1 MKSVFFFLTCLLS
14 VGSVIGQPTSSTFPI
29 DTNVRYG
36 KLSNGL
42 TYYIRHNP
50 IPEHKACFY
59 LVQRVGSI
67 QEEDSQS
74 GLAHFLEHMAFNGS
88 VNFPGR
94 KRSVSFIENN
104 GGQFGSNI
112 NAYTSYD
119 ETVYNLSDIILSND
133 AVIDSCLLI
142 LHDWSGFLTLDN
154 AEIDK
159 ERAIIKEEWR
169 TRNNAQSRLTDK
181 LYSNLLKGSKYA
193 TRSPIGNMDIVENFG
208 YQELKDYYRKWYRP
222 DLQGV
227 VIVGD
232 FNDTLMENKL
242 KTVFSNI
249 PAPIN
254 PAKRIYYPVP
264 DNEEPQIAIITDP
277 EATST
282 SVSLCFKHDV
292 IPDSIKITDQETYI
306 SLLRILAS
314 QALSDRLSVISKKTD
329 APFVV
334 ANVSSSNFLITKTKD
349 SWTLSAIPKKGKIEE
364 CLASLLRENLR
375 AYKYGFTNAEID
387 RIKASLSASY
397 ENLYNNR
404 NKQNSTAYVNQY
416 VQNFLNNTPT
426 ISFETK
432 YNLVK
437 NFLLQIGPKE
447 VSGYLQQV
455 ISEKN
460 IAIAITGPQ
469 KDNITYPDEHT
480 FLELIKKTK
489 EEDIQPY
496 VEKKVPSTLM
506 KKLPKKGKIIKI
518 TTDNKWGTTNWVLSN
533 GIKVILKKTDFKDD
547 QVTMSAVS
555 KGGIAQFPDK
565 DILNASVINDVAGL
579 GGLASFSNDDL
590 SKILVGKSAS
600 ASVSVSLT
608 TQEIRGWSSVKDM
621 ETLFQ
626 IIYLQLTSPGKD
638 KEAYSIFINR
648 LREQL
653 QNANEN
659 PLTTMNDTITHT
671 MYGENPRIR
680 KIKLS
685 DLDSLNYDRILEMY
699 KTCFSNLG
707 SLTFTFVGTIDEAA
721 IKPLVEQYL
730 ASLPK
735 GKQLTNKTEE
745 YPYLIKKG
753 QHIKTVHVEMQT
765 PKASVFNVY
774 SGVIPRN
781 LKNDLT
787 LNLLQQV
794 LGIMF
799 NQNVRED
806 AGGTYGVNTNVTCN
820 RFPEGLTKIEISYD
834 TAPVSLNRTKLIVH
848 ACLEHI
854 ANNGVPKEVMDMLI
868 NYTLQ
873 KIESA
878 QKTDEYWTS
887 VLQSYYLYGEDIV
900 SNISSVLTSISSD
913 DVKLIINELLK
924 QNNKIE
930 VVLLPKEIN

>member
-1 MKSVFFFLTCLLS
+1 MKSVCFFLTCLLS
-14 VGSVIGQPTSSTFPI
+14 VGSVIAQPTSSFLPM
-29 DTNVRYG
+29 DMDVHYG
-36 KLSNGL
+36 KLSNGM
-42 TYYIRHNP
+42 TYYIRHNSL
-50 IPEHKACFY
+50 PEKKACFY

-169 TRNNAQSRLTDK
+169 TRNDVQSRITDK
-181 LYSNLLKGSKYA
+181 LYSIFLKGSKYA
-193 TRSPIGNMDIVENFG
+193 NRSPIGSMDVVENFA
-208 YQELKDYYRKWYRP
+208 YQELKDYYHKWYRP

-232 FNDTLMENKL
+232 FNAALMEDKL
-242 KTVFSNI
+242 KAVFAEI
-249 PAPIN
+249 PEPTN
-254 PAKRIYYPVP
+254 PAERIYYPVQ

-282 SVSLCFKHDV
+282 SVSLFFKRDV
-292 IPDSIKITDQETYI
+292 IPDNIKMTDQETYI

-314 QALSDRLSVISKKTD
+314 QAISNRLSEMSKKVD
-329 APFVV
+329 APYI
-334 ANVSSSNFLITKTKD
+334 AASVSSGNFLIATTKD
-349 SWTLSAIPKKGKIEE
+349 AWTLSAIPKEGKIEE
-364 CLASLLRENLR
+364 SLASLLRENIR

-404 NKQNSTAYVNQY
+404 NKQNSIAYINQY
-416 VQNFLNNTPT
+416 VQNFLNKTPIT
-426 ISFETK
+426 SIESK

-437 NFLLQIGPKE
+437 KFLAQIGPKE

-480 FLELIKKTK
+480 VLELIKKTK

-496 VEKKVPSTLM
+496 VEKTVSSTLM
-506 KKLPKKGKIIKI
+506 KTLPKKGKIIKI
-518 TTDNKWGTTNWVLSN
+518 TTDNTRGTTNWILSN
-533 GIKVILKKTDFKDD
+533 GIQVVLKKTDFKDD
-547 QVTMSAVS
+547 QVIMKAIS
-555 KGGIAQFPDK
+555 KGGIIQFPDK
-565 DILNASVINDVAGL
+565 DVLNAGVINDVIGL

-590 SKILVGKSAS
+590 SKILAGKSAS

-608 TQEIRGWSSVKDM
+608 TQEIRGRSSIKDM

-626 IIYLQLTSPGKD
+626 IIYLQLTALRKD
-638 KEAYSIFINR
+638 EEAYSMFTAR
-648 LREQL
+648 LRRQL
-653 QNANEN
+653 QNAKEN
-659 PLTTMNDTITHT
+659 PLSAMNDTITYT
-671 MYGENPRIR
+671 IYGDNPRIR
-680 KIKLS
+680 KIKPE
-685 DLDSLNYDRILEMY
+685 DVAKLNYDRILEMY
-699 KTCFSNLG
+699 KTCFSNFG
-707 SLTFTFVGTIDEAA
+707 SLTFTFVGTIDETA

-735 GKQLTNKTEE
+735 GKPLKYNIEDDA
-745 YPYLIKKG
+745 YLIKKG
-753 QHIKTVHVEMQT
+753 QHIKTVRAEMQT
-765 PKASVFNVY
+765 PKASVFEFY
-774 SGVIPRN
+774 SGIIPRN

-799 NQNVRED
+799 TQNVRED
-806 AGGTYGVNTNVTCN
+806 AGGTYGVNTNIACN
-820 RFPEGLTKIEISYD
+820 RFPEGLTQIKITYD
-834 TAPVSLNRTKLIVH
+834 TDTAKLKQIKAIVN
-848 ACLEHI
+848 ACVEHI
-854 ANNGVPKEVMDMLI
+854 ANNGIPQEVLDMLI
-868 NYTLQ
+868 NYTL
-873 KIESA
+873 KEVETA
-878 QKTDEYWTS
+878 RKTDEYWAS
-887 VLQSYYLYGEDIV
+887 VLPAYYMYGEDND
-900 SNISSVLTSISSD
+900 SDFNSVLRSISSD
-913 DVKLIINELLK
+913 DIKLLVNEILAQK
-924 QNNKIE
+924 NMIE
-930 VVLLPKEIN
+930 VVLLPKSQ